1 MSAGT
6 VVISGGLLATVILL
20 CIVAV
25 LCYCRL
31 QYYCCR
37 KNESEVDLA
46 SVSGGGGKRGAGESR
61 GREAQTQANFACNV
75 CRTSGMDGAAVTP
88 LCLEPLEVKDSPPPP
103 NYCPTCSPFWLRPDI
118 KDELHNGIDRLGFH
132 TYHYDNPGV
141 CQSLPLSVS
150 SQAPFFL
157 TQPGQSP
164 LSYYS
169 PVDTCANTP
178 CSNTR
183 SYSTPV

>member
-31 QYYCCR
+31 QYYCC
-37 KNESEVDLA
+37 KKHESEVDLA
-46 SVSGGGGKRGAGESR
+46 SVAGGGEV
-61 GREAQTQANFACNV
+61 QAHFACKS
-75 CRTSGMDGAAVTP
+75 CSASGMDSLAVTP
-88 LCLEPLEVKDSPPPP
+88 LCLEPLEVGPPPS
-103 NYCPTCSPFWLRPDI
+103 YCPTCSPFWLRPELS
-118 KDELHNGIDRLGFH
+118 DELHNGTERLGFH
-132 TYHYDNPGV
+132 TYHYDNPGL
-141 CQSLPLSVS
+141 CQSLPPSDTP
-150 SQAPFFL
+150 QAPFFL

-169 PVDTCANTP
+169 PVDIHPNTP
-178 CSNTR
+178 CSNR
-183 SYSTPV
+183 RPYSTPV

>member
-31 QYYCCR
+31 QYYCCK

-46 SVSGGGGKRGAGESR
+46 SVAGGGDGTGGGE
-61 GREAQTQANFACNV
+61 GDAQGEVQAHFACNA
-75 CRTSGMDGAAVTP
+75 CSAPGMDSLAVTP
-88 LCLEPLEVKDSPPPP
+88 LCLEPLEVRAGPPPS
-103 NYCPTCSPFWLRPDI
+103 YCPTCSPFWLRPGLS
-118 KDELHNGIDRLGFH
+118 DELHNGTERLGFH
-132 TYHYDNPGV
+132 TYHYDNPGL
-141 CQSLPLSVS
+141 CQSLPLSDTP
-150 SQAPFFL
+150 QAPFFL

-169 PVDTCANTP
+169 PVDIYPNTP
-178 CSNTR
+178 CSNR
-183 SYSTPV
+183 RPYSTPV